1 MAWVDRKWD
10 QQNTVILSYLSPTPM
25 SMHVLLHSQRSF
37 RSILMRSSCS
47 SSIPWLLSACQ
58 HCPVCGDSRPTVC
71 KPACVQPKTARV
83 SSQDV
88 ALTMTSLHHLLCT
101 MLPQEIQSPCACNP
115 QEKAKTHQRL
125 RKRNALGSR
134 EIRLSEAWDSM
145 RHSVLL
151 GSKGRQVALEL
162 CQPGA
167 RCIKTLRHAPKFP
180 STSRS
185 VCRKS
190 MWHLYEIR
198 LKPHDG
204 WSFISAKLVCEYT
217 SCLSLEV
224 CPSPHKNNSQLNC
237 QRMFQKDSAT
247 DTLPK
252 KTDRTFSFR
261 MFSRLLKPSALQYLG
276 RKH

>member
-10 QQNTVILSYLSPTPM
+10 QQNTVILSYYATLCLCTFCYTLKEAFARFSCDLHAVHPFHGFWVHVNTAPFVVTPGYSMQTSLRPAQDSP
-25 SMHVLLHSQRSF
+25 SQFTRC
-37 RSILMRSSCS
+37 R
-47 SSIPWLLSACQ
+47 
-58 HCPVCGDSRPTVC
+58 
-71 KPACVQPKTARV
+71 
-83 SSQDV
+83 
-88 ALTMTSLHHLLCT
+88 LTMTSLHHLLCT

-167 RCIKTLRHAPKFP
+167 RCIKTQDMPRNFQVRVGQYVASLCDICMKLDWNHMMDGVSFP
-180 STSRS
+180 QTCMRIYLMSLTRS
-185 VCRKS
+185 VPAPQKQQPA
-190 MWHLYEIR
+190 Y
-198 LKPHDG
+198 
-204 WSFISAKLVCEYT
+204 
-217 SCLSLEV
+217 
-224 CPSPHKNNSQLNC
+224 C

-247 DTLPK
+247 NTLRK
-252 KTDRTFSFR
+252 KLIEP
-261 MFSRLLKPSALQYLG
+261 SRSECSAVCWNQALSNT
-276 RKH
+276 